1 MNLCSFTGYLTED
14 PCLTTVNDVSFVE
27 FLVVVYTYRKTKSTG
42 EKNRIPTFVRC
53 EAWHTGAETICK
65 IAQWGSKIHIHAS
78 AKHPAKGSTD
88 IIFRVNEF
96 DLEAPYSEVG
106 EDRNA

>member
-42 EKNRIPTFVRC
+42 EKNRIPTFIRC

-65 IAQWGSKIHIHAS
+65 IAQKGSKIHIHAS
-78 AKHPAKGSTD
+78 AKHPSKGSKS
-88 IIFRVNEF
+88 IVFRVNEF
-96 DLEAPYSEVG
+96 DLETLHMEDSE
-106 EDRNA
+106 